1 MRSYNIAVLP
11 AEVLMRIYAFPQLL
25 AACLLMV
32 GISSRVSAQELDWAQ
47 KMFSEL
53 KVDFGNVASGSDT
66 RHQIEVKNIYKEQVR
81 ILNVGTTC
89 GCTAA
94 NPSQKLLETG
104 ETAYIEVVMNTVK
117 FKQQKNSNV
126 DVTLSFTDASGA
138 TTSKTVRVPISA
150 YIRQDI
156 VVEPGNV
163 DFGAVDAG
171 AGARRTVRVAYSGRT
186 DWHINGVQVNSD
198 YLEAEVREQQ
208 RSAGFNGDSRIN
220 YELIVQ
226 VKPSAPVGVIRDKIN
241 LLTDDAANP
250 MVPVMIEAKV
260 EPDIVVSP
268 GTLLLGDKV
277 IPGSDRPYT
286 VIIKGKKPFAIE
298 RIECESDQECFKVR
312 LTKDQRTVHVLQL
325 SFTPPEIPGHFRE
338 QFTVTIDGRPEPVT
352 FTAEGEIVAPLTS
365 ASKTE

>member
-1 MRSYNIAVLP
+1 
-11 AEVLMRIYAFPQLL
+11 MRIHVSPQLL
-25 AACLLMV
+25 AASLLLV
-32 GISSRVSAQELDWAQ
+32 GMSSPVFAQQLDWAQ

-66 RHQIEVKNIYKEQVR
+66 RYQIEVKNIYKEQVR

-94 NPSQKLLETG
+94 KPSQKVLETG

-126 DVTLSFTDASGA
+126 DVSLAFTDANGA
-138 TTSKTVRVPISA
+138 TTSKSVRVPISA

-171 AGARRTVRVAYSGRT
+171 AGARRTVRVSYSGRT
-186 DWHINGVQVNSD
+186 DWHVQSVQVNSD
-198 YLEAEVREQQ
+198 YLEAEVREVQ
-208 RSAGFNGDSRIN
+208 RSAGFNGASVIN

-250 MVPVMIEAKV
+250 MVPVLIEAKV

-268 GTLLLGDKV
+268 GTLLLGDNI
-277 IPGSDRPYT
+277 IPGSDRTYT
-286 VIIKGKKPFAIE
+286 VVIKGKKPFAIE
-298 RIECESDQECFKVR
+298 FIECESDLECFKVVM
-312 LTKDQRTVHVLQL
+312 TKDVKTVHVLQL
-325 SFTPPEIPGHFRE
+325 SFTPPEATGHFE
-338 QFTVTIDGRPEPVT
+338 EEFTVTVAGRPEPIT
-352 FTAEGEIVAPLTS
+352 FMAVGEIVASVTS
-365 ASKTE
+365 ASQGG